1 MAAASL
7 KTVIG
12 DLRGYIL
19 GLKPMHPVGPA
30 FEAALGLLVED
41 MNRVP
46 HRRFDVRIE
55 AGVADRLT
63 HEQAAQLLPIA
74 REAMSNSLRH
84 SAARTGRLALQSEN
98 GIVRL
103 IVEDDGAGFD
113 AATVHEG
120 GRGLNNMETRATM
133 LEGRLEIRSYP
144 GGGTRVECRFPLR
157 QTQPKERSDAAN

>member
-1 MAAASL
+1 MAATSL

-12 DLRGYIL
+12 DLRGYVL
-19 GLKPMHPVGPA
+19 GLKPVHPVGPA

-46 HRRFDVRIE
+46 HCRFDVRIE
-55 AGVADRLT
+55 TGMAARLT
-63 HEQAAQLLPIA
+63 QEQAGQLLPIA

-84 SAARTGRLALQSEN
+84 SGAQTGLLALESED
-98 GIVRL
+98 GVVRL

-133 LEGRLEIRSYP
+133 LGGRLEIRSYS

-157 QTQPKERSDAAN
+157 QTHQKERGDAAN